1 MRWRVLALIS
11 LGVNIALAVAFV
23 LTARQLS
30 RSRSVEPAG
39 SGSASSSQGG
49 TNIVL
54 RRQFF
59 SWRSVESD
67 DYPTYVANLREIGC
81 PEQTIRDIIIADVN
95 GLYSRRRGLEIV
107 TPEQQWWR
115 AEPDSNVGQV
125 ANEKARLLDE
135 ERHALLARLLG
146 TNWEGGDLVNLP
158 RPSRPGIVLDGPI
171 LGALGTDTKQALEEI
186 NIHSQDRLQSY
197 LDAVR
202 REGKNPDPTEL
213 AKIRQ
218 QTRTE
223 LQRVLSAPQ
232 LEEYL
237 LRYSES
243 AATLRAEIGQLKY
256 FNSTPEEF
264 RVLFRSTDQLN
275 EQIQLLATASD
286 ANSVAQ
292 RKNLEDQREN
302 AIKLALGPKRYE
314 EYRLLQ
320 DPLYRDAVA
329 KAQQAGT
336 PESAWLMYQINL
348 ASASEQGRIGADST
362 LTPEQKA
369 IELKRLELEQL
380 QANTVAAG
388 QELPPDPAT
397 SGSQPPPKK
406 TYTVRPGDSASV
418 VSMIYGVPVNALR
431 AANPNK
437 DLTRLRPGDSLNI
450 PPVVLPP
457 APPP

>member
-11 LGVNIALAVAFV
+11 LGVNIALAAAFV

-39 SGSASSSQGG
+39 SGSASSIQGG

-115 AEPDSNVGQV
+115 AEPDSNVVQV
-125 ANEKARLLDE
+125 AKEKARLLDE

-146 TNWEGGDLVNLP
+146 TNWEGGDLANLP

-171 LGALGTDTKQALEEI
+171 LGALGTDAKQALEEI

-223 LQRVLSAPQ
+223 LQRVLSPPQ

-243 AATLRAEIGQLKY
+243 AATMRAEMGQLKY
-256 FNSTPEEF
+256 FNATPEEF

-275 EQIQLLATASD
+275 EQIQLLANASD

-292 RKNLEDQREN
+292 RKNLEDQRES

-369 IELKRLELEQL
+369 IEQKRLELEQL
-380 QANTVAAG
+380 QANTLAAG
-388 QELPPDPAT
+388 QDLPPDPTTA
-397 SGSQPPPKK
+397 GSQQPPKK

-418 VSMIYGVPVNALR
+418 VSMI
-431 AANPNK
+431 
-437 DLTRLRPGDSLNI
+437 
-450 PPVVLPP
+450 
-457 APPP
+457 